1 MKLRRKLAVNKCNSR
16 IGKNLV
22 EYMNLVSNVKAR
34 IERYK
39 KNILFKRLFTVL
51 SIDILVKVSG
61 LILLPVYLRLMTQE
75 EYGLYGYLLS
85 IIMTFSIVLNFGLYI
100 PLSKFYHD
108 YQDAEKRGKLLFTIS
123 LLLVI
128 MLASIIFPVYFF
140 GWDYELIKILFKN
153 PVDYKE
159 YRGAVLIV
167 IIVSVFS
174 FMLTSFFFTS
184 EKLKHLKRYNIFRII
199 FINVGTV
206 FFLYLFRNID
216 SVRIRLQTTY
226 IIELILFVFFYYY
239 YIKEVWFKFNKK
251 AAITGLKLG
260 LPVMVSALFGIG
272 INFSDKFFLEKY
284 SSFKDLSYYYLA
296 VSLASAIPLIFAS
309 LQNAWLPLFLKEKD
323 IQKNI
328 ETTNKLMHRLVIG
341 FLILSVIIVV
351 GFKIILKLG
360 IIQSKYSETIGIL
373 PLLLISQI
381 ISSLVSLH
389 TNYLIYFERTHIAS
403 ITGLILCIISVGLS
417 LLLIPRYKVYGAV
430 TVSLIS
436 NIIYLGLYYFIIKM
450 LKKKYLRLNTHV

>member
-1 MKLRRKLAVNKCNSR
+1 MKAIRILKER
-16 IGKNLV
+16 IGK
-22 EYMNLVSNVKAR
+22 
-34 IERYK
+34 YK
-39 KNILFKRLFTVL
+39 ENILVKRLFTVL
-51 SIDILVKVSG
+51 GIDILVKVSS
-61 LILLPVYLRLMTQE
+61 ILLLPIYLLLMTQE

-108 YQDAEKRGKLLFTIS
+108 YQDGEKRGKILFTIF

-128 MLASIIFPVYFF
+128 MLTCVILPVYLF
-140 GWDYELIKILFKN
+140 GWDYDLIKVLFKN

-159 YRGAVLIV
+159 YRGAVLIA
-167 IIVSVFS
+167 IIVSVLS
-174 FMLTSFFFTS
+174 FMLTTFFFTT

-199 FINVGTV
+199 CINIITI
-206 FFLYLFRNID
+206 FLLYLFRNID
-216 SVRIRLQTTY
+216 SVRIRLQATY
-226 IIELILFVFFYYY
+226 IIELILFLVFYYY
-239 YIKEVWFKFNKK
+239 YIKEVCFKFNKK
-251 AAITGLKLG
+251 VAITGLKLA
-260 LPVMVSALFGIG
+260 LPVMVSAIFGIG

-309 LQNAWLPLFLKEKD
+309 LQNAWLPLFFKEKD

-328 ETTNKLMHRLVIG
+328 ETTNKLMRRLVIG
-341 FLILSVIIVV
+341 FLVLSVLIIVF
-351 GFKIILKLG
+351 FKIILELG

-373 PLLLISQI
+373 PLLLLSQI

-403 ITGLILCIISVGLS
+403 ITGFILCIISVGLS

-436 NIIYLGLYYFIIKM
+436 NIIYLGLYYFIIKRAT
-450 LKKKYLRLNTHV
+450 KKYLRVNAHI

>member
-1 MKLRRKLAVNKCNSR
+1 
-16 IGKNLV
+16 
-22 EYMNLVSNVKAR
+22 MNFVSNVKAG
-34 IERYK
+34 IERCK
-39 KNILFKRLFTVL
+39 KNILFNRLFTVL

-61 LILLPVYLRLMTQE
+61 IVLLPVYLRLMTQD

-85 IIMTFSIVLNFGLYI
+85 IIMTFSIVLNFGFYI

-128 MLASIIFPVYFF
+128 MLTCVILPIYSF

-159 YRGAVLIV
+159 YRGAVLIA

-174 FMLTSFFFTS
+174 FMLTTFFFTS

-199 FINVGTV
+199 CINVVTI

-216 SVRIRLQTTY
+216 SVRIRLQATY
-226 IIELILFVFFYYY
+226 IIELILFFFFYYY
-239 YIKEVWFKFNKK
+239 YIKEIRFKFNKNM
-251 AAITGLKLG
+251 AITGLKLA
-260 LPVMVSALFGIG
+260 LPVMISAIFGIG
-272 INFSDKFFLEKY
+272 INFIDKFFLEKY

-323 IQKNI
+323 VQKNI
-328 ETTNKLMHRLVIG
+328 ETTNKLMRRLVIG
-341 FLILSVIIVV
+341 FLVLSVLIIVF
-351 GFKIILKLG
+351 FKIILELG
-360 IIQSKYSETIGIL
+360 IIQSKYSETMGIL
-373 PLLLISQI
+373 PLLLLSQI

-403 ITGLILCIISVGLS
+403 ITGFILCIISVGLS

-436 NIIYLGLYYFIIKM
+436 NIFYLGLYYFIIKRI
-450 LKKKYLRLNTHV
+450 KKRYLQLTTHV

>member
-1 MKLRRKLAVNKCNSR
+1 MY
-16 IGKNLV
+16 KNF
-22 EYMNLVSNVKAR
+22 VSNVKAG

-39 KNILFKRLFTVL
+39 KHILFNRLFTIL

-61 LILLPVYLRLMTQE
+61 ILLLPLYLLLMTQE

-100 PLSKFYHD
+100 PLSKYYHD
-108 YQDAEKRGKLLFTIS
+108 YHDAEKRGKLLFTIF

-128 MLASIIFPVYFF
+128 MLTCVILPVYSF

-153 PVDYKE
+153 QVDYKE
-159 YRGAVLIV
+159 YRGAVLIA
-167 IIVSVFS
+167 IIVSVLS
-174 FMLTSFFFTS
+174 FMLTTFFFTS

-199 FINVGTV
+199 CINIITIL
-206 FFLYLFRNID
+206 FLYIFRNMD
-216 SVRIRLQTTY
+216 SVRIRLQATY
-226 IIELILFVFFYYY
+226 IIELILFLVFYYSY
-239 YIKEVWFKFNKK
+239 LKEVRFKFNKK
-251 AAITGLKLG
+251 MAIAGLKLA
-260 LPVMVSALFGIG
+260 LPVMISAIFGIG

-328 ETTNKLMHRLVIG
+328 ETTNKLMRRIVIG
-341 FLILSVIIVV
+341 FLVLSVLIVV
-351 GFKIILKLG
+351 FFKIILELG

-373 PLLLISQI
+373 PFLLISQI

-389 TNYLIYFERTHIAS
+389 TNYLIYFQRTHIAS
-403 ITGLILCIISVGLS
+403 ITGLILCVISVGLS

-430 TVSLIS
+430 TVSLLS
-436 NIIYLGLYYFIIKM
+436 NIIYLSLYYFIIRIYT
-450 LKKKYLRLNTHV
+450 KKHLLSNHPATK

>member
-1 MKLRRKLAVNKCNSR
+1 
-16 IGKNLV
+16 
-22 EYMNLVSNVKAR
+22 MNLVSNVKAR

-39 KNILFKRLFTVL
+39 KNVLFNRLFTVL

-61 LILLPVYLRLMTQE
+61 IILLPVYLRLMTQE

-108 YQDAEKRGKLLFTIS
+108 YQDAEKRGILLFTIS

-128 MLASIIFPVYFF
+128 MLASVILPVYFF
-140 GWDYELIKILFKN
+140 EWDYDLIRILFKN

-159 YRGAVLIV
+159 YRGAVLIA

-174 FMLTSFFFTS
+174 FMLTNFFFTS
-184 EKLKHLKRYNIFRII
+184 EKIKYLKRYNIFRII
-199 FINVGTV
+199 CINVITI

-226 IIELILFVFFYYY
+226 FTELILFLIFCYF
-239 YIKEVWFKFNKK
+239 YIKEVSFKFNKK
-251 AAITGLKLG
+251 EAKIGLKLA
-260 LPVMVSALFGIG
+260 LPVMVSAIFGIG

-296 VSLASAIPLIFAS
+296 ISLASAIPLIFAS

-328 ETTNKLMHRLVIG
+328 ITTNKLMRRLVIG
-341 FLILSVIIVV
+341 FLVLSVLIIVS
-351 GFKIILKLG
+351 FKIILELG
-360 IIQSKYSETIGIL
+360 IIQAKYNEAIAIL

-389 TNYLIYFERTHIAS
+389 TNYLVYFERTYIVS
-403 ITGLILCIISVGLS
+403 ITGFIVCIISLGLS
-417 LLLIPRYKVYGAV
+417 LLLIPRYKVYGAA

-436 NIIYLGLYYFIIKM
+436 NVVYLGLYYFIIKAAT
-450 LKKKYLRLNTHV
+450 KKYLRLKTNI

>member
-1 MKLRRKLAVNKCNSR
+1 MKAIR
-16 IGKNLV
+16 IL
-22 EYMNLVSNVKAR
+22 KAR
-34 IERYK
+34 LEKYK
-39 KNILFKRLFTVL
+39 ENILVKRLFTVL
-51 SIDILVKVSG
+51 GIDILVKVSG
-61 LILLPVYLRLMTQE
+61 ILLLPLYLLLMTQE

-85 IIMTFSIVLNFGLYI
+85 IILTFSIVLNFGLYI

-108 YQDAEKRGKLLFTIS
+108 YQDSEKRGELLFTLS

-128 MLASIIFPVYFF
+128 MLTCVILPVYFA
-140 GWDYELIKILFKN
+140 GLDYELIKILFKN

-159 YRGAVLIV
+159 YRGAVLIA
-167 IIVSVFS
+167 IVASVFS
-174 FMLTSFFFTS
+174 FMLTTFFFTS

-199 FINVGTV
+199 CINVIAI

-226 IIELILFVFFYYY
+226 ITELILFFVFCF
-239 YIKEVWFKFNKK
+239 YIKDVQFKFNKK
-251 AAITGLKLG
+251 VAINGLRLA
-260 LPVMVSALFGIG
+260 LPVMISAIFGIG

-296 VSLASAIPLIFAS
+296 VTLASAIPLIFAS

-328 ETTNKLMHRLVIG
+328 QTTNKLMLRLVIT
-341 FLILSVIIVV
+341 FLVLSVVIIVF
-351 GFKIILKLG
+351 FKIILEFG

-389 TNYLIYFERTHIAS
+389 TNYLVYFERTHIAS
-403 ITGLILCIISVGLS
+403 ITGFILCIISVGLS

-430 TVSLIS
+430 TVSLVS

-450 LKKKYLRLNTHV
+450 LKKKYSRLNIQV

>member
-1 MKLRRKLAVNKCNSR
+1 MKAIRILKER
-16 IGKNLV
+16 IGK
-22 EYMNLVSNVKAR
+22 
-34 IERYK
+34 YK
-39 KNILFKRLFTVL
+39 ENILVKRLFTVL
-51 SIDILVKVSG
+51 GIDILVKVSG
-61 LILLPVYLRLMTQE
+61 ILLLPIYLLLMTQE

-108 YQDAEKRGKLLFTIS
+108 YQDGEKRGKILFTVF

-128 MLASIIFPVYFF
+128 MLTCVIFPVYFF
-140 GWDYELIKILFKN
+140 GFDYDLIKVLFKN

-159 YRGAVLIV
+159 YRGAVLIA
-167 IIVSVFS
+167 IIVSVLS
-174 FMLTSFFFTS
+174 FMLTTFFFTS
-184 EKLKHLKRYNIFRII
+184 EKLKHLKKYNIFRII
-199 FINVGTV
+199 CINIITI
-206 FFLYLFRNID
+206 FLLYLFRNID
-216 SVRIRLQTTY
+216 SVRIRLQATY
-226 IIELILFVFFYYY
+226 IIELILFLVFCYY
-239 YIKEVWFKFNKK
+239 YIKEISFKFNKK
-251 AAITGLKLG
+251 VAITGLKLA
-260 LPVMVSALFGIG
+260 LPVMVSAIFGIG

-309 LQNAWLPLFLKEKD
+309 LQNAWLPLFLKQKD

-328 ETTNKLMHRLVIG
+328 ETTNKIMRRLVIG
-341 FLILSVIIVV
+341 FLALSVLIIVF
-351 GFKIILKLG
+351 FKIILELG

-373 PLLLISQI
+373 PFLLLSQI

-403 ITGLILCIISVGLS
+403 ITGFILCIISVGLS

-436 NIIYLGLYYFIIKM
+436 NIIYLGLYYFIIKRAT
-450 LKKKYLRLNTHV
+450 KKYLRVNAHI